1 MTSPSR
7 KNLFWEQQITDDME
21 PALHNGEFQVYLQP
35 KYDIFTEKM
44 AGAEALVRWVHPVK
58 GIIPPDKFIP
68 IFEKNG
74 FITELDMYVWD
85 KTCELIN
92 EWIREDNK
100 YVPVSVNVSRKD
112 IYRQNLPEVFLNLLK
127 KYHLKQKYLHI
138 EITESAYTE
147 DPEQLIK
154 VVNQLKEAG
163 FTIEMDDF
171 GTGYSSLNMLAKL
184 PIDILKLDMKI
195 IQSYGQQNG
204 TRSIINFIM
213 GLAKWMNLYVVAEG
227 VETKEQL
234 ELLKSMDCNYAQGYY
249 FAKPMPENDF
259 GDKLQNAEVSHMPD
273 VEEITGDDV
282 QILVRDYDKDQI
294 MLVIDDQSMNRAILA
309 DYFKDSFS
317 VVEATNGESALDY
330 FKRGGKADIIMLDIY
345 MPRMDGF
352 EVLAK
357 LKADSSTMDIPVI
370 VASQADDST
379 IIRAI
384 RAGATDFVTKPFTR
398 EDAFRCVNHV
408 LADLSSRIKK
418 EDEEI
423 RSRMS
428 VIEKMAMTD
437 FLTGLWNRAYFVKQ
451 VETYLKEYSDKECS
465 FVMIDIDNFKLIND
479 RMGHLTGDRVLQ
491 HIADK
496 LKKCFR
502 EEGSDLPYGRG

>member
-1 MTSPSR
+1 
-7 KNLFWEQQITDDME
+7 
-21 PALHNGEFQVYLQP
+21 
-35 KYDIFTEKM
+35 
-44 AGAEALVRWVHPVK
+44 
-58 GIIPPDKFIP
+58 
-68 IFEKNG
+68 
-74 FITELDMYVWD
+74 
-85 KTCELIN
+85 
-92 EWIREDNK
+92 
-100 YVPVSVNVSRKD
+100 
-112 IYRQNLPEVFLNLLK
+112 
-127 KYHLKQKYLHI
+127 
-138 EITESAYTE
+138 
-147 DPEQLIK
+147 
-154 VVNQLKEAG
+154 
-163 FTIEMDDF
+163 
-171 GTGYSSLNMLAKL
+171 
-184 PIDILKLDMKI
+184 
-195 IQSYGQQNG
+195 
-204 TRSIINFIM
+204 
-213 GLAKWMNLYVVAEG
+213 
-227 VETKEQL
+227 
-234 ELLKSMDCNYAQGYY
+234 MDCNYAQGYY

-282 QILVRDYDKDQI
+282 QIFVRDYDKDQI

-451 VETYLKEYSDKECS
+451 VETYLKESSDKECS

-502 EEGSDLPYGRG
+502 EEDLICRMGGDEFAVLLKAGMNKKELMERLDALHNSIRFRVGDIWITCSSGTAVCPADGTDFVSLYKHADKALFKAKRQGKDQNRIYIEENL